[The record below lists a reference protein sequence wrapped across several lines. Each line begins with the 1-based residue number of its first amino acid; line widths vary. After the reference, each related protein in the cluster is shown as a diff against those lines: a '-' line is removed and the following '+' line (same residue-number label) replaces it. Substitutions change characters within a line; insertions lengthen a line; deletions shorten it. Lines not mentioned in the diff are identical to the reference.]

1 MIGVGSDN
9 VGVLVL
15 AATNTPW
22 TLDHAIRRRYI

>member
-15 AATNTPW
+15 AATNIPW
-22 TLDHAIRRRYI
+22 ALDTAIRRRYT